1 MTSRP
6 VSLPGIYKMERIYR
20 KNNFRICTYTPVRIR
35 YVSLFDPCTDMQRRT
50 RAFGI
55 ENFRRF
61 YIVHNIAL
69 PFMAGMMVV
78 RGILQVLNVN
88 PDTHDQT
95 ITISGKVQGF
105 PYPDHDLFDPVLY
118 HAEKYLIKKIRTFQ
132 GRFDPVVKSACL
144 ISRFVLI
151 EEKSVDPVLPSGIS
165 SGVSNNPLD
174 SSKRFHTVRAA
185 PVSISIKG

>member
-1 MTSRP
+1 
-6 VSLPGIYKMERIYR
+6 MERIYR

-55 ENFRRF
+55 QGFKRF

-88 PDTHDQT
+88 LTHAADAAISGIAGVSHIL
-95 ITISGKVQGF
+95 ITISLI
-105 PYPDHDLFDPVLY
+105 LFFIMLK
-118 HAEKYLIKKIRTFQ
+118 KYLIK
-132 GRFDPVVKSACL
+132 
-144 ISRFVLI
+144 
-151 EEKSVDPVLPSGIS
+151 EK
-165 SGVSNNPLD
+165 
-174 SSKRFHTVRAA
+174 
-185 PVSISIKG
+185 